1 MRRLFLAIG
10 LGIVLLPTP
19 RAAMADGCCGA
30 GCCGAG
36 CCGAGCSTC
45 KPKWEDKKTKK
56 PKYSMKCEEECVRGF
71 DAWCDHG
78 CCPEHTP
85 PSVGVFTKKRLMKR
99 EEDKVERVLKYDLEK
114 APPAPCRPPECR
126 DCNPC
131 WYDLPGLCRRLFG
144 I

>member
-1 MRRLFLAIG
+1 MRRLTLAAC
-10 LGIVLLPTP
+10 LGIALLSVP
-19 RAAMADGCCGA
+19 RAVTAD
-30 GCCGAG
+30 G

-78 CCPEHTP
+78 CCPEGTP
-85 PSVGVFTKKRLMKR
+85 PAVGVFTKKRLMKR

-114 APPAPCRPPECR
+114 APPAPCRLPQCR

-144 I
+144 M